1 MFAGDED
8 MASWV
13 RAQAQVLTWLNAWPL
28 MPAQA
33 ARREQSISGSRPLS
47 TESLPS
53 PSCPPW
59 KVPSSVRKDKQGWAD
74 RSHGQ

>member
-33 ARREQSISGSRPLS
+33 ARREQVHLRVQASVHRVTAFSLLSPL
-47 TESLPS
+47 EGPQF
-53 PSCPPW
+53 CPE
-59 KVPSSVRKDKQGWAD
+59 
-74 RSHGQ
+74 GQAGLG